1 MSKRIRAVA
10 IFVRKNGRYAAIFHE
25 ARNGIEFPAGRVEPR
40 ERLETAAARE
50 LHEETGLEVRKM
62 VCVGKLPG
70 DVDITAFAATVTGKM
85 KSSGEGYAF
94 WATKKDLLGPLAT
107 YPENN
112 RLLFVAAKRIR

>member
-25 ARNGIEFPAGRVEPR
+25 SRNGIEFPAGRVEPR
-40 ERLETAAARE
+40 ERLETAAVRE
-50 LHEETGLEVRKM
+50 LHEETGLAVKKM
-62 VCVGKLPG
+62 VCVGKLPA
-70 DVDITAFAATVTGKM
+70 DVDLTVFVATVTGKM
-85 KSSGEGYAF
+85 KSSSEGYAF

-112 RLLFVAAKRIR
+112 KLMFRRMKR